1 MLGHVQVTNQSRG
14 GRLRALRP
22 IFRVGLP
29 TALALALAVLLIPAR
44 ARAYAPNTWYVDNTS
59 GTCSDTGIG
68 SRDKPYCTIGA
79 ALAAHRDSGVTVV
92 VRGGPYRE
100 RVSIGSSGSGNGP
113 IVVRTDGSPVVIDGS
128 DDFSTPAL
136 WSSYSGDVWLAAS
149 VDWQPVQAFTDGA
162 RLLAATGNP
171 MNLQPGQCMWVSGAG
186 LYVNAGGGSP
196 AAHAAAVGHRTH
208 GFLVSARSHVF
219 ISGFTIVR
227 TEDKGIE
234 LLNSTDVVVKGN
246 IVSQCG
252 SGGIAAAASSNVQFH
267 GNTVSDNNHHGIEFR
282 EGVTQSLIDDN
293 ESYGNSHVDVS
304 WATGIYLAG
313 SPNNRIE
320 NNRVHDNQDSGMEI
334 QTGSNDNLV
343 VQNASWSNGD
353 HGYATLYATGNLYLN
368 DDSWGNH
375 TEGFSVEGG
384 STGTRLYNCIS
395 VRSPIA
401 PQTYTMFVDTSSTT
415 GFDADYNILWDT
427 AGQPPVRFGKNP
439 YANVAAFLAATG
451 IGPHTF
457 GADPRF
463 VDAVHGDFHL
473 RADSPAIDAAT
484 SSILGW
490 DKLDADG
497 FIRTDEPATPNTGTG
512 PVPFADRGA
521 LEYHDAVLAVGEPS
535 GGVSL
540 ALSAAFP
547 NPSRNAVAFTLRL
560 ASASDVSFSVYDL
573 LGREVWSERG
583 QQPAGSTTLRWPL
596 TGADGT
602 RVPSGLYL
610 ARVRRG
616 GEMVTTRFVV
626 TR

>member
-1 MLGHVQVTNQSRG
+1 MARQVTK
-14 GRLRALRP
+14 
-22 IFRVGLP
+22 VLP
-29 TALALALAVLLIPAR
+29 AALALALAMVSMPAPAR
-44 ARAYAPNTWYVDNTS
+44 AWAPSTWYVDNTN
-59 GTCSDTGIG
+59 GNCSDTGTG
-68 SRDKPYCTIGA
+68 VKNRPYCSISA
-79 ALAAHRDSGVTVV
+79 ALAAHRDSGVTIV

-100 RVSIGSSGSGNGP
+100 RVSIPSNGSASAP
-113 IVVRTDGSPVVIDGS
+113 IVVRTDGSAVVIDGS
-128 DDFSTPAL
+128 DDYSLPGL
-136 WSSYSGDVWLAAS
+136 WTQYSGDVWLAAS
-149 VDWQPVQAFTDGA
+149 VDWTPGQVFADGA
-162 RLLAATGNP
+162 RLLNNGTGKP
-171 MNLQPGQCMWVSGAG
+171 KDLLPGQWMEVAGAG

-208 GFLVSARSHVF
+208 GFLVSAHSHVF
-219 ISGFTIVR
+219 ISGFTILR

-234 LLNSTDVVVKGN
+234 LLNASDVVVRDN
-246 IVSQCG
+246 VVRQCG
-252 SGGIAAAASSNVQFH
+252 SGGIAAAASQNVQFH
-267 GNTVSDNNHHGIEFR
+267 GNTVSDNNHHGIELR
-282 EGVTQSLIDDN
+282 EGVTQSVVDDN

-313 SPNNRIE
+313 SAGNRIE

-343 VQNASWSNGD
+343 VQNVSWANGD
-353 HGYATLYATGNLYLN
+353 HGFATLYATGNLYLN
-368 DDSWGNH
+368 NDAWGNH

-395 VRSPIA
+395 VRTPIA
-401 PQTYTMFVDTSSTT
+401 PQTYAMFVDTSSTT

-427 AGQPPVRFGKNP
+427 AGQAPVRFGKNV
-439 YANVAAFLAATG
+439 YANVGAFLAATG

-457 GADPRF
+457 GADPRL
-463 VDAVHGDFHL
+463 VDAAHGDFEL
-473 RADSPAIDAAT
+473 RSDSPAIDAAIT
-484 SSILGW
+484 SIPGW
-490 DKLDADG
+490 DKLDMDG
-497 FIRTDEPATPNTGTG
+497 FIRTDEPATPNTGAG

-521 LEYHDAVLAVGEPS
+521 LEFHDGVLAVGGPAS
-535 GGVSL
+535 VPGL

-560 ASASDVSFSVYDL
+560 GTTADVNFSVYDL

-583 QQPAGSTTLRWPL
+583 ERPAGVTTLRWPL

-610 ARVRRG
+610 ARVQRG
-616 GEMVTTRFVV
+616 GEAVTTRFAV